1 MPQALL
7 VISDIIT
14 NASAIL
20 QLFIIYVF
28 WISAKIADFILDH
41 SVSHQHLTKYKTVE
55 VLYGSAVR
63 CLTCNPGSWVRATWD
78 PQSFSWEWPW
88 ARHFR
93 APALYWW
100 NPGKTWK
107 MWAVAVIWLKYC
119 WKRHKTPFNQQNCCE
134 IQLHAF

>member
-41 SVSHQHLTKYKTVE
+41 SVSYQRLTKYKTVE
-55 VLYGSAVR
+55 VLRGSAVR
-63 CLTCNPGSWVRATWD
+63 CLTCNPGSWVRATRD
-78 PQSFSWEWPW
+78 PQSFS
-88 ARHFR
+88 
-93 APALYWW
+93 
-100 NPGKTWK
+100 
-107 MWAVAVIWLKYC
+107 
-119 WKRHKTPFNQQNCCE
+119 
-134 IQLHAF
+134 